1 MPSPADD
8 PLIPDEPSPAIAP
21 EGRPIVAGFVAGA
34 ALLSFIAILGT
45 YRVGLEWVGYAVA
58 GVALVIA
65 LWCAWFF
72 RDPERRIPSTPR
84 AVICP
89 ADGRVVMVGPAE
101 PPAELGI
108 DPGVASGMIRIA
120 VFMNVFNVH
129 VNRSPVGGV
138 VRNICY
144 REGKFFNASLDKASV
159 DNERLGLVVRMDNGT
174 EVASVQIAGLVARR
188 IVCRVPEGAR
198 LGPGQRYGL
207 IRFGSRVDVYVP
219 AGTRVLA
226 KIGDKPVAGET
237 VLAVLGA
244 G

>member
-1 MPSPADD
+1 MTSAAES
-8 PLIPDEPSPAIAP
+8 LLPDEPSPAIAP
-21 EGRPIVAGFVAGA
+21 EGRPIVAGFAAGA
-34 ALLSFIAILGT
+34 AVLSYIAIIGT
-45 YRVGLEWVGYAVA
+45 FRVGLEWVGYAVA
-58 GVALVIA
+58 GVALVVA
-65 LWCAWFF
+65 VWCAWFF
-72 RDPERRIPSTPR
+72 RDPARRIPSTPG

-108 DPGVASGMIRIA
+108 DPAVASGMIRIA

-129 VNRSPVGGV
+129 VNRSPVAGV
-138 VRNICY
+138 VRKVCY
-144 REGKFFNASLDKASV
+144 REGRFLNASLDKASV
-159 DNERLGLVVRMDNGT
+159 DNERLGLVVRMDSGR

-188 IVCRVPEGAR
+188 IVCRVSEGTR

-226 KIGDKPVAGET
+226 KVGDKPVAGET
-237 VLAVLGA
+237 VLAVLDA